1 MARGAAGPELRVLA
15 DSATLARAAVDRIVD
30 EAAAAIARHGEFRLG
45 LSGGRTPEQL
55 YRLLAGPAMAGRIDW
70 ARARFLFADER
81 DAPPSEPES
90 NYWMARKLL
99 IEPVGAA
106 PDHVHR
112 MKADLPDLEAAARAY
127 EPCLETPLDLL
138 LLGVGEDGHTASI
151 FPGSPLARERA
162 RRVAAVTDSP
172 KPPPRRLTI
181 TPRVIVEAAEVLVLV
196 TGSGKARAVARALD
210 DDADVTAVPARL
222 LRGATWLIDRAAAGA
237 LALRR

>member
-1 MARGAAGPELRVLA
+1 MARRAMRPDLRVLA
-15 DSATLARAAVDRIVD
+15 DPAMVARSAVDLIVHSAT
-30 EAAAAIARHGEFRLG
+30 AAIARHREFRLA
-45 LSGGRTPEQL
+45 LSGGRTPERL

-70 ARARFLFADER
+70 TRARFLFADER

-99 IEPVGAA
+99 IEPVGAV

-112 MKADLPDLEAAARAY
+112 MKADAPDLEAAALAY
-127 EPCLETPLDLL
+127 EPFLEAPLDLL

-151 FPGSPLARERA
+151 FPGSPLARERV

-196 TGSGKARAVARALD
+196 TGTGKARAVARALD
-210 DDADVTAVPARL
+210 DDPDVTAVPARL
-222 LRGATWLIDRAAAGA
+222 LRGASWLIDRAAAGA